1 MILLFNK
8 IETKKGIALLNKIGA
23 DKKWFLSFFNTKI
36 DAVYSIDL
44 AENDCTIQVGIC
56 IFVQYNLVT
65 DCSFFIFPEYRRQ
78 GFARKII
85 SDLTLKNENIKF
97 TVSNF
102 NTISLKLFES
112 IEILTKSET
121 KTKNNTCIF
130 IKKPNHAHYN

>member
-1 MILLFNK
+1 MTLSLNK
-8 IETKKGIALLNKIGA
+8 IEKKKGIAQLNKIGA
-23 DKKWFLSFFNTKI
+23 DKKWFLSFFNTKF

-44 AENDCTIQVGIC
+44 AGNNCTIQVGIC
-56 IFVQYNLVT
+56 IFVQYDSAT
-65 DCSFFIFPEYRRQ
+65 DCSFFIFPKYRRQ

-85 SDLTLKNENIKF
+85 SDLTLKNENIQF

-112 IEILTKSET
+112 IEILTKLET

-130 IKKPNHAHYN
+130 INNPNHEHNN

>member
-1 MILLFNK
+1 MILSLNK
-8 IETKKGIALLNKIGA
+8 IETKKGIAQLNKIGA

-36 DAVYSIDL
+36 DGVYSIDL
-44 AENDCTIQVGIC
+44 AENDCTIQAGVC

-65 DCSFFIFPEYRRQ
+65 DCSFFIFPKYRRH

-85 SDLTLKNENIKF
+85 FDLTLKNENIQF

-112 IEILTKSET
+112 IETLTKLET

-130 IKKPNHAHYN
+130 IKKPNHAHNN